1 MEIQIPANREDF
13 KTYEGTSGN
22 DTFIISSGNHGYPSL
37 SGNGGIDIYR
47 LAEDVDA
54 RGKTPHQLSEG
65 GGAPDIEIQQDDFIY
80 LPKGVD
86 PKDIVF
92 WNSVSFSKTRKKAKT
107 TIIYDPHGLYKKLWV
122 PSPRFAWSWYE
133 GDIFFGG
140 AVSSLDGIIQGDPRV
155 MSAYNERTLGTADYK
170 EYERQNA
177 KYLAD
182 LFSNRPFW
190 RYEADRLAEI
200 RMWGTSN
207 ILDIVSR
214 IFQSDGTPAFI
225 GTSPARIATTNIDLN
240 RNYDVTEV
248 LASLAVSTQSGTF
261 QTEISDR
268 SLTINAS
275 SWTGSIK
282 INFAAKAA
290 AEGERL
296 DAKQIDFSSAT
307 PAGSILQGGDGND
320 QLWGK
325 AGWDVFDGGKGNDL
339 IRAGNGRDILTGGF
353 GADELHGDF
362 GWNTYKSEKDGFS
375 DLIAIKS
382 DQHLSNWIYGKAGNN
397 ANGEKADII
406 EGLDA
411 NDKIRIIGVFSPDIT
426 VRAGATA
433 HGVSGIGIYAK
444 GALEALYTGGDLSI
458 AQLTAM
464 TSGDG
469 SAAAL
474 NNQVSSYGWT
484 GV

>member
-1 MEIQIPANREDF
+1 MTLQYLGRKSGEIFEPQPRTRQSYSLSNNAIIQTLEYTSNASQTGEKSYLRYTYTGSFEFNSNELTTASISDVSLSLWSPFGGEAAWSLHFDTPLKLKPHELTDAKGASRVNYSYREKGNQRPTGLPLLENQPVTNNRSTISAYSWAPVID
-13 KTYEGTSGN
+13 YGWWN
-22 DTFIISSGNHGYPSL
+22 DPFNLNLTGSSGSISTSSTSSSATSL
-37 SGNGGIDIYR
+37 
-47 LAEDVDA
+47 
-54 RGKTPHQLSEG
+54 
-65 GGAPDIEIQQDDFIY
+65 
-80 LPKGVD
+80 
-86 PKDIVF
+86 
-92 WNSVSFSKTRKKAKT
+92 
-107 TIIYDPHGLYKKLWV
+107 
-122 PSPRFAWSWYE
+122 
-133 GDIFFGG
+133 
-140 AVSSLDGIIQGDPRV
+140 
-155 MSAYNERTLGTADYK
+155 TLNK
-170 EYERQNA
+170 
-177 KYLAD
+177 
-182 LFSNRPFW
+182 
-190 RYEADRLAEI
+190 
-200 RMWGTSN
+200 
-207 ILDIVSR
+207 
-214 IFQSDGTPAFI
+214 
-225 GTSPARIATTNIDLN
+225 
-240 RNYDVTEV
+240 NYDTSAIITAILGSSTPSNALSVD
-248 LASLAVSTQSGTF
+248 VSDKT
-261 QTEISDR
+261 
-268 SLTINAS
+268 LTINAS

-290 AEGERL
+290 AQGERL
-296 DAKQIDFSSAT
+296 DAKQIDFTSAT

-339 IRAGNGRDILTGGF
+339 IRAGNGRDILTGGS

-397 ANGEKADII
+397 PNGEKADII

-444 GALEALYTGGDLSI
+444 GALEALYTGGDLSV

-469 SAAAL
+469 SAAAMA
-474 NNQVSSYGWT
+474 NQVSSYGWT

>member
-1 MEIQIPANREDF
+1 MTGSVDATTGLSIDIDGFGRLTSDKVFSTESDVYKKFF
-13 KTYEGTSGN
+13 KRNTITSFQGEVEFGSDYIVLTTLTKEPGN
-22 DTFIISSGNHGYPSL
+22 SADRGDGWTERWVVQGQFKYAGDKIIS
-37 SGNGGIDIYR
+37 
-47 LAEDVDA
+47 AV
-54 RGKTPHQLSEG
+54 
-65 GGAPDIEIQQDDFIY
+65 IESTAQ
-80 LPKGVD
+80 
-86 PKDIVF
+86 
-92 WNSVSFSKTRKKAKT
+92 
-107 TIIYDPHGLYKKLWV
+107 
-122 PSPRFAWSWYE
+122 
-133 GDIFFGG
+133 
-140 AVSSLDGIIQGDPRV
+140 VSSSYGALNYYPGGVRVGRPSNADSWASALSQGGSSYTGFNNIDGVIQGDIASFYAFGGGRFFSPGWE
-155 MSAYNERTLGTADYK
+155 SNPFASKLSSTGGSGSTSTSSTSSSTNSLTLNK
-170 EYERQNA
+170 
-177 KYLAD
+177 
-182 LFSNRPFW
+182 
-190 RYEADRLAEI
+190 
-200 RMWGTSN
+200 
-207 ILDIVSR
+207 
-214 IFQSDGTPAFI
+214 
-225 GTSPARIATTNIDLN
+225 
-240 RNYDVTEV
+240 NYDVSSITNAILGSSTPSNALSVEV
-248 LASLAVSTQSGTF
+248 
-261 QTEISDR
+261 SDKT
-268 SLTINAS
+268 LTINAS

-290 AEGERL
+290 AQGERL
-296 DAKQIDFSSAT
+296 DAKQIDFSSAI

-339 IRAGNGRDILTGGF
+339 IRAGNGRDILTGGS

-382 DQHLSNWIYGKAGNN
+382 DQHLSNWLYGKAGNN
-397 ANGEKADII
+397 PNGEKADII

-444 GALEALYTGGDLSI
+444 GALEALYTGGDLSV

-469 SAAAL
+469 SAAAMA
-474 NNQVSSYGWT
+474 NQVSSYGWT